1 MTIPDAE
8 SCGQFIDLVPVYLGG
23 ADFEGRA
30 AFVAHIARCE
40 GCRRELMESAKLA
53 KELATVFGGATA
65 RTPDYPQVFAAIVGQ
80 LAAADVAQERAKRS
94 QPAEAIRVGS
104 AELAIASSLMRG
116 MAGAIR
122 GARAVSSPAYWV
134 RLGRMATASVLPNG

>member
-1 MTIPDAE
+1 MSIPDSG

-30 AFVAHIARCE
+30 AFVAHVARCE

-53 KELATVFGGATA
+53 KELAIIFEGPHAPA
-65 RTPDYPQVFAAIVGQ
+65 PDYARLFSGIVGQ
-80 LAAADVAQERAKRS
+80 LAAADATQEKAKRS
-94 QPAEAIRVGS
+94 QPAEAIRAGS